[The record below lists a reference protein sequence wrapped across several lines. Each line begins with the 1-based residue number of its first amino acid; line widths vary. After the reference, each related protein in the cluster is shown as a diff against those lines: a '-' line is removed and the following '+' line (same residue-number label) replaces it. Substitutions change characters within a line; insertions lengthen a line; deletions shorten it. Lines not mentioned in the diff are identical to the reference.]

1 MHAIVKLVGKQHI
14 IKQDEIFK
22 SDKVKFEAG
31 ETFEISDV
39 LAIGEA
45 EEMIFGT
52 PLVEG
57 AKVKFEVLEN
67 KKDKKVIVF
76 KKKRRKRYEVKN
88 GHRQQISI
96 LKVVEITK

>member
-1 MHAIVKLVGKQHI
+1 MHAIVKIIGKQHI

-22 SDKVKFEAG
+22 SDKVKYDVG
-31 ETFEISDV
+31 ETFEINEV

-45 EEMIFGT
+45 DDMSFGT

-57 AKVKFEVLEN
+57 AKVKVKVLEN

-88 GHRQQISI
+88 GHRQQISV
-96 LKVVEITK
+96 LKVIEITK

>member
-1 MHAIVKLVGKQHI
+1 MHAIVKIIGKQHI

-22 SDKVKFEAG
+22 SDKVKYDVG
-31 ETFEISDV
+31 ETFEINEV

-45 EEMIFGT
+45 DDMSFGT

-57 AKVKFEVLEN
+57 AKVKVKVLEN

-88 GHRQQISI
+88 GHRQQISV
-96 LKVVEITK
+96 LKVVEIIK